1 MSLDSLRVKLKS
13 EGSKLKA
20 ETMSNPRLAYRY
32 AKSIIDLSQERGQ
45 LEDVFNDMLFL
56 QKIIKDNRDLLVL
69 LRSPVITADK
79 KINVV
84 EAVTAGRV
92 TEITAL
98 FNKLLINKGRE
109 SALPEVITSFIQ
121 QYKELKQIH
130 TVKLTT
136 ATPISQNLMDAFIE
150 QIKRTTAIQNIELE
164 AKVDEKI
171 IGGFVL
177 QTGDQLIDASV
188 SYDLREVAKQFQNN
202 DFIYNIR

>member
-1 MSLDSLRVKLKS
+1 M
-13 EGSKLKA
+13 
-20 ETMSNPRLAYRY
+20 
-32 AKSIIDLSQERGQ
+32 
-45 LEDVFNDMLFL
+45 EDVFNDMLFL
-56 QKIIKDNRDLLVL
+56 QKVIKDNRDLLVL

-188 SYDLREVAKQFQNN
+188 AYDLREVAKQFQNN

>member
-1 MSLDSLRVKLKS
+1 
-13 EGSKLKA
+13 
-20 ETMSNPRLAYRY
+20 MSNPRLAYRY
-32 AKSIIDLSQERGQ
+32 AKSIIDLSQEKGQ

-56 QKIIKDNRDLLVL
+56 QKVIKDNRDLLVL

-188 SYDLREVAKQFQNN
+188 AYDLREVAKQFQNN

>member
-1 MSLDSLRVKLKS
+1 
-13 EGSKLKA
+13 
-20 ETMSNPRLAYRY
+20 MSNPRLAYRY

>member
-1 MSLDSLRVKLKS
+1 M
-13 EGSKLKA
+13 
-20 ETMSNPRLAYRY
+20 
-32 AKSIIDLSQERGQ
+32 
-45 LEDVFNDMLFL
+45 EDVFNDMLFL

-84 EAVTAGRV
+84 EAVTTGRV

-188 SYDLREVAKQFQNN
+188 AYDLREVAKQFQNN

>member
-1 MSLDSLRVKLKS
+1 
-13 EGSKLKA
+13 
-20 ETMSNPRLAYRY
+20 MSNSRLAYRY
-32 AKSIIDLSQERGQ
+32 AKSIIDLSQEKGQ
-45 LEDVFNDMLFL
+45 LEEVFNDMLFL
-56 QKIIKDNRDLLVL
+56 QKVIKDNRDLLVL

-84 EAVTAGRV
+84 EAVTAGRI

-98 FNKLLINKGRE
+98 FNRLLISKGRE
-109 SALPEVITSFIQ
+109 SALPEVIASFIQ
-121 QYKELKQIH
+121 QYKQLKQIH

-136 ATPISQNLMDAFIE
+136 ATPIGQNLKDAFIE

-188 SYDLREVAKQFQNN
+188 SYDLREVARQFQNN

>member
-1 MSLDSLRVKLKS
+1 M
-13 EGSKLKA
+13 
-20 ETMSNPRLAYRY
+20 
-32 AKSIIDLSQERGQ
+32 
-45 LEDVFNDMLFL
+45 EDVFNDMLFL
-56 QKIIKDNRDLLVL
+56 QKVIKDNRDLLVL

-188 SYDLREVAKQFQNN
+188 AYDLREVAKKFQNN